1 MPAGTLLGNAAT
13 TRIRSLP
20 CVALAGLPAN
30 APSSPLSCLLSSTPG
45 QDDGFV
51 PNNAGVRWGPQGSTL
66 PLFPTMY
73 ASAAFPTLHEHS
85 AAAMELAFAPNKY
98 VLAMHTHAPLCVH
111 TLCMPP
117 SALACGL
124 TPAAVMRRSGH
135 VVVLCT
141 AVGGVLSAGRGRIA
155 ARVLNTLPTPFFVGH
170 VYTDYEG
177 ATFVWSPPPVPPSL
191 FPSHGPSLGL
201 GFAGT
206 YHACSQLCLRCAQA
220 PRLTCS
226 SPSSPPLFPTL
237 PLLPPWFPGRW
248 CTAYAC
254 TRIHPSSFACGLDDG
269 LDGAV
274 RGSSWSCSAASPACP
289 LLSPCVGISP
299 YSLQLPSRN
308 FELCYE

>member
-191 FPSHGPSLGL
+191 FTIARPIPWARICWYISCMFAAVLALCASPPSDLLLAFFPSPLPYPPPS
-201 GFAGT
+201 AT
-206 YHACSQLCLRCAQA
+206 VVSWSVVHCLCLYAN
-220 PRLTCS
+220 
-226 SPSSPPLFPTL
+226 PSVVICLR
-237 PLLPPWFPGRW
+237 PG
-248 CTAYAC
+248 
-254 TRIHPSSFACGLDDG
+254 
-269 LDGAV
+269 
-274 RGSSWSCSAASPACP
+274 
-289 LLSPCVGISP
+289 
-299 YSLQLPSRN
+299 
-308 FELCYE
+308 